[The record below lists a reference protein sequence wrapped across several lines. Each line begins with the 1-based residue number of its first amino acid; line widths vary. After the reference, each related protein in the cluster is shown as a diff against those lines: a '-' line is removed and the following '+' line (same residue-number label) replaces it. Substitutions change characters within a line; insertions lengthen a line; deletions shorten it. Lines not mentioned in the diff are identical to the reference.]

1 MLLFAVE
8 IHCTHPTLATRNP
21 LGNFPRNSDARVP
34 YTSSSRAMKPKSLGV
49 GIGLRFVCEV
59 PRMTNVQLGLR
70 RPALSHLVAVI
81 SMGMPHSH

>member
-8 IHCTHPTLATRNP
+8 VRAHTLLWLQGIP
-21 LGNFPRNSDARVP
+21 GKFSPNSDARVP

-81 SMGMPHSH
+81 SMGMPHSY